1 MGKSG
6 TGGLP
11 GKSSGKSIGK
21 STHVSSSPKP
31 SAKLPTITP
40 STSTKSSLTPQYTG
54 KNKSSTSIGVIWLP
68 IRKKN
73 KYKEYAYNAYQNK
86 QREKERAPT
95 MYNFMSGDSSH
106 NPVPKKIEE
115 ETSLLVPDKTAA
127 ALGGVGTVSLLQD
140 PPDIST
146 DKDSDEKPGELT
158 RKENPK
164 DAAGD
169 SINEKNNDYLE
180 NDEKVIIKPPNTD
193 LDKKDKLSDNV
204 DSVYIKP
211 KPAHKTRSSTPTP
224 EEESCGIKC
233 LYYTLQC
240 CDCVLM

>member
-1 MGKSG
+1 MQENNDFEKIISTWRRLSG
-6 TGGLP
+6 EQQQVQ
-11 GKSSGKSIGK
+11 SIA
-21 STHVSSSPKP
+21 P
-31 SAKLPTITP
+31 S
-40 STSTKSSLTPQYTG
+40 
-54 KNKSSTSIGVIWLP
+54 
-68 IRKKN
+68 
-73 KYKEYAYNAYQNK
+73 
-86 QREKERAPT
+86 
-95 MYNFMSGDSSH
+95 MSGDSSH